1 MARPVISTKSGG
13 GTDRALEALRK
24 QLNGEV
30 PAALRE
36 LEPEHLE
43 HLASAVHEARRRQGQ
58 ALAQAGERAFSHVP
72 RLLRGPIRR
81 IVR

>member
-1 MARPVISTKSGG
+1 MAERS
-13 GTDRALEALRK
+13 LEALQM
-24 QLNGEV
+24 QLNGNV
-30 PAALRE
+30 PAGLRE
-36 LEPEHLE
+36 LEDQHLE
-43 HLASAVHEARRRQGQ
+43 HLAAAVHEARRRQDQ

>member
-1 MARPVISTKSGG
+1 MATACKS
-13 GTDRALEALRK
+13 LEALRK

-30 PAALRE
+30 PPGLRE

-43 HLASAVHEARRRQGQ
+43 HLADAVHEARRRQGQ
-58 ALAQAGERAFSHVP
+58 ALAQAGEQAFSHVP

-81 IVR
+81 IIR